1 VVRSIRVRQAGDVK
15 EALGGPRPRR
25 AKREEAAGVAAVWLR
40 SRQASIPAIPPP
52 VHTDEEV
59 HEFFATVVLPE
70 RETWVIDDD
79 HGEIVALLVL
89 EPGWIHQLYVDPHFT
104 GSGLGSCLLH
114 VAKAV
119 YPEGLDLWTFA
130 ANTGARRFYERHGF
144 VAIDSTEGD
153 NEEGAP
159 DIRYHWP
166 ATRSGGVSLDQGSE
180 LRQCCG
186 ADR

>member
-1 VVRSIRVRQAGDVK
+1 VAPARWGVRQADNVQ
-15 EALGGPRPRR
+15 EALGGLRPRR

-52 VHTDEEV
+52 VHSDLEV
-59 HEFFATVVLPE
+59 HEFFATVVLPD

-89 EPGWIHQLYVDPHFT
+89 EPGSIDQLYVHPGHT
-104 GSGLGSCLLH
+104 GRGLGSRLLD

-144 VAIDSTEGD
+144 VAVESTEGD

-166 ATRSGGVSLDQGSE
+166 PT
-180 LRQCCG
+180 
-186 ADR
+186 